1 MILQNVDQIPA
12 YEKQHL
18 LVFKQDVENSPYLN
32 NTQKELILNKIQ
44 VIVDIWTKKETFM

>member
-1 MILQNVDQIPA
+1 MMLQHVDSIPA

-32 NTQKELILNKIQ
+32 
-44 VIVDIWTKKETFM
+44 ET